1 MMVLVAEAHI
11 DPFVEGKETQKKN
24 KKKHLKTGGWQKK
37 EAQHIYTTAPA
48 DWLINCE
55 PPVALPSEEITAVTR
70 RTGKAHILG
79 CVTAPG
85 GILSTGAC

>member
-1 MMVLVAEAHI
+1 MVLVAEPHI
-11 DPFVEGKETQKKN
+11 DPSVEGKETQKESRQA
-24 KKKHLKTGGWQKK
+24 GGWQKK

-48 DWLINCE
+48 DWLINSE
-55 PPVALPSEEITAVTR
+55 PPAALPSEQITAVTR

-79 CVTAPG
+79 CVPAPG